1 MELADDRLAGDLVWE
16 MFPVPAQAST
26 PARRL
31 LLGLECAILIVLTW
45 LLFPPLSVVLACV
58 TFAARDFRDAWRLA
72 RTIPDKPGGGIC
84 SLFGYAW
91 GACKVGMTAFVAM
104 FVGVVISVMRSET
117 DGPHMAIFTG
127 ATLWFGGFM
136 SSSVLT
142 GIGLVKAFRSAMRV
156 WVGEGINRARALLTA
171 MLIVGFTFV
180 VLGPMCLLLVG
191 DPLNPAKNGII
202 VPLAWL
208 GLYGGMFGGPVVIL
222 IVLDWISRRVVADRP
237 GKFGAKVT
245 TVGKWN

>member
-16 MFPVPAQAST
+16 MFPVPAQAAT
-26 PARRL
+26 LARRL
-31 LLGLECAILIVLTW
+31 RFGLECAILIVLTW

-58 TFAARDFRDAWRLA
+58 TIAARDFRDACRLA

-117 DGPHMAIFTG
+117 DGPPMAIVTG

-142 GIGLVKAFRSAMRV
+142 GIGLAKAFRSGMRV

-171 MLIVGFTFV
+171 MLSDYCGEVELASPITVIGR
-180 VLGPMCLLLVG
+180 
-191 DPLNPAKNGII
+191 LNS
-202 VPLAWL
+202 L
-208 GLYGGMFGGPVVIL
+208 GLRG
-222 IVLDWISRRVVADRP
+222 
-237 GKFGAKVT
+237 
-245 TVGKWN
+245 